1 MIVEQRKGDED
12 TFRVPP
18 MYPRTQCRPT
28 QVIPMHI
35 GERDTP
41 KTSGLDEGLT
51 MGRELG
57 LVVEV

>member
-41 KTSGLDEGLT
+41 ETSGLEEGLT

-57 LVVEV
+57 LFVEV